1 MEIGDINFS
10 GVYKN
15 VEYNKNDLL
24 IEPKILTKS
33 TSLGMKNR
41 PNRTHFSKGH
51 SRHSNMGEKYKS
63 STTYDFTDDTE
74 RRLLNLKGNLQIS
87 KVNILNPKIQ
97 SVITEY

>member
-51 SRHSNMGEKYKS
+51 SRSSNMGEKHKS
-63 STTYDFTDDTE
+63 SHTYDFTDDTE